1 MVSFILYFCS
11 AKHKKTNE
19 QIPYCSKKKLTMKQ
33 KLNIGLFGFGV
44 VGQGL
49 YEVLKTSPSFDSE
62 ISKICVKNKKQR
74 SLPEENFCYNAD
86 DILNDPKINTVVELI
101 DNADEA
107 YHIVKKALQNGKHV
121 VSANKKMLAENMAEM
136 IELQKE
142 HKVSLLYEA
151 SACGSIPV
159 IRNLEEYYDNDLLLS
174 VTGILNGSSNY
185 ILSKIFDHNQS
196 YNEALKAAQDLGF
209 AESDPTFDV
218 EGFDSL
224 YKLIIL
230 TLHSFGSVID
240 PNDVLTYGIS
250 NISDFDIQ
258 YAREKGYK
266 IKLVGQV
273 ERLQGN
279 NITLFVLPRF
289 VRKDKYIYSVE
300 DEFNGVVIKGK
311 AYDKQFMFGKGA
323 GAHPTGSA
331 VLSDITALAH
341 NYAYEYKKMNY
352 AEDFN
357 YSKEHEVEL
366 YLRYSDKTVLELF
379 NFESISEE
387 YSGPEYSYK
396 IGFIKLSQLLK
407 IKDQLRNLNIFMG
420 ITGKS
425 LNY

>member
-1 MVSFILYFCS
+1 
-11 AKHKKTNE
+11 
-19 QIPYCSKKKLTMKQ
+19 MKQ

-74 SLPEENFCYNAD
+74 SLPENYFCYNAD
-86 DILNDPKINTVVELI
+86 DILNDDNINTVVELI

-107 YHIVKKALQNGKHV
+107 YHIVKTALQKGKHV
-121 VSANKKMLAENMAEM
+121 VSANKKMLAENLAEM
-136 IELQKE
+136 IQLQKE
-142 HKVSLLYEA
+142 NNVSLLYEA

-196 YNEALKAAQDLGF
+196 YEVALKAAQDLGF

-224 YKLIIL
+224 FKLIIL
-230 TLHSFGSVID
+230 TLHSFGSVIN

-258 YAREKGYK
+258 YAREKDYK

-273 ERLQGN
+273 ERLPGN

-352 AEDFN
+352 ADDFN
-357 YSKEHEVEL
+357 YSKEHQVEL
-366 YLRYSDKTVLELF
+366 YLRYSDESILKKF
-379 NFESISEE
+379 NFESIREE
-387 YSGPEYSYK
+387 YKGPHFCYK
-396 IGFIKLSQLLK
+396 IGFIKLAQLLR
-407 IKDQLRNLNIFMG
+407 IKDELRDLDIFMA

>member
-1 MVSFILYFCS
+1 
-11 AKHKKTNE
+11 
-19 QIPYCSKKKLTMKQ
+19 MKQ

-62 ISKICVKNKKQR
+62 ISKICVKNKKKR
-74 SLPEENFCYNAD
+74 SLPENYFCYNAD
-86 DILNDPKINTVVELI
+86 DILNDDNINTVVELI

-107 YHIVKKALQNGKHV
+107 YHIVKTALQKGKHV
-121 VSANKKMLAENMAEM
+121 VSANKKMLAENLAEM
-136 IELQKE
+136 IQLQKE
-142 HKVSLLYEA
+142 NNVSLLYEA

-196 YNEALKAAQDLGF
+196 YEVALKAAQDLGF

-224 YKLIIL
+224 FKLIIL
-230 TLHSFGSVID
+230 TLHSFGSVIN

-258 YAREKGYK
+258 YAREKDYK

-273 ERLQGN
+273 ERLPGN

-352 AEDFN
+352 ADDFN
-357 YSKEHEVEL
+357 YSKEHQVEL
-366 YLRYSDKTVLELF
+366 YLRYSDESILKNF
-379 NFESISEE
+379 NFESITEE
-387 YSGPEYSYK
+387 YKGPHFCYK
-396 IGFIKLSQLLK
+396 IGFIKLAQLLR
-407 IKDQLRNLNIFMG
+407 IKDELRDLDIFMA